1 MATTSPTTAKPGDRF
16 ERLLST
22 RGRLSRPAGG
32 GGAARGDGQPLYEF
46 AGGRPDPASFPYAEL
61 VAATAEMMETE
72 GAEALTYGEAQG
84 YAGLRAWVC
93 DLYRWLEGLDLDPAG
108 VLITNGSGQGLAL
121 VLSALVDVGDAVICE
136 APTFLG
142 TLGAL
147 RRHGAE
153 VHGVPVDAA
162 GIDTAA
168 VRERLEALRREGRP
182 CKLIYTMP
190 TFHNPAG
197 VTATL
202 ARRRELVALAREYD
216 TLLLEDDAYG
226 ALRFEGEQL
235 PSLYALDGSERVVR
249 SGTMSKVLGAGLRLG
264 WLCAPRELLPIFQG
278 FNFGGG
284 VNPFVSRVA
293 TYYMRENMIEHI
305 ETLRGVYRDKRD
317 AMLRGL
323 RDGLGD
329 TDVAISQ
336 PAGGFFLWLT
346 LPEHADPDRVARL
359 AAEARVH
366 YLPGQA
372 FFPDGGGKEFIRLA
386 FSYES
391 PERCY
396 EGAKAL
402 GAAIREACA
411 G

>member
-32 GGAARGDGQPLYEF
+32 GGPARGDAKPMYEF

-84 YAGLRAWVC
+84 YPGLRAWVG
-93 DLYRWLEGLDLDPAG
+93 DLYRWLEGLEIDPANI
-108 VLITNGSGQGLAL
+108 LITNGSGQGLAL

-142 TLGAL
+142 TLGAM

-153 VHGVPVDAA
+153 IHGVPVDDE
-162 GIDTAA
+162 GIVTSS
-168 VRERLEALRREGRP
+168 VRERLEALRREGRA

-202 ARRRELVALAREYD
+202 ARRRELIDLAREYD

-226 ALRFEGEQL
+226 ALRFAGEQV
-235 PSLYALDGSERVVR
+235 PSLYALDGGERVVR
-249 SGTMSKVLGAGLRLG
+249 SGTISKVLGAGLRLG
-264 WLCAPRELLPIFQG
+264 WLIAPRELIPIFQG

-293 TYYMRENMIEHI
+293 TYYMRENMVEHI
-305 ETLRGVYRDKRD
+305 ETLRDVYRDKRD

-323 RDGLGD
+323 REGLDGV
-329 TDVAISQ
+329 DVAISQ
-336 PAGGFFLWLT
+336 PEGGFFLWLT
-346 LPEHADPDRVARL
+346 LPENVDPGRVAEL
-359 AAEARVH
+359 AAKAHVH
-366 YLPGQA
+366 YLPGPA
-372 FFPDGGGKEFIRLA
+372 FYPGGEGKEFIRLA
-386 FSYES
+386 YSYES

-402 GAAIREACA
+402 GAAIRQACE
-411 G
+411 